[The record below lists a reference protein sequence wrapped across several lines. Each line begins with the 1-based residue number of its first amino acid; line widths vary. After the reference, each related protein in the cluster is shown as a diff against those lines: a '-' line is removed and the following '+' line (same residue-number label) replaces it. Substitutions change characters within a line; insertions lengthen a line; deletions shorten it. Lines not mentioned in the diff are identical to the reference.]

1 MVLLRLFLCGWN
13 LLLSWAMVRGKGA
26 GGESIV
32 WCCFFSGAVAYSE
45 ELIEKLAALVP
56 PPRLGLT
63 SSRAA
68 SRQLLLN
75 RYWSKAYVRG
85 LSARDIEAAFT
96 DEDGVCLL
104 SRSGVS
110 EVTEVLWEEYEAF
123 QQRDLRDIPVLV
135 G

>member
-1 MVLLRLFLCGWN
+1 M
-13 LLLSWAMVRGKGA
+13 
-26 GGESIV
+26 
-32 WCCFFSGAVAYSE
+32 AYSE

-68 SRQLLLN
+68 SRQLLN

-85 LSARDIEAAFT
+85 LSTRDIEAAFT

>member
-1 MVLLRLFLCGWN
+1 M
-13 LLLSWAMVRGKGA
+13 S
-26 GGESIV
+26 
-32 WCCFFSGAVAYSE
+32 
-45 ELIEKLAALVP
+45 
-56 PPRLGLT
+56 T
-63 SSRAA
+63 
-68 SRQLLLN
+68 
-75 RYWSKAYVRG
+75 
-85 LSARDIEAAFT
+85 RDIEAAFT

>member
-1 MVLLRLFLCGWN
+1 M
-13 LLLSWAMVRGKGA
+13 
-26 GGESIV
+26 
-32 WCCFFSGAVAYSE
+32 AYSE

-85 LSARDIEAAFT
+85 LSTRDIEAAFT